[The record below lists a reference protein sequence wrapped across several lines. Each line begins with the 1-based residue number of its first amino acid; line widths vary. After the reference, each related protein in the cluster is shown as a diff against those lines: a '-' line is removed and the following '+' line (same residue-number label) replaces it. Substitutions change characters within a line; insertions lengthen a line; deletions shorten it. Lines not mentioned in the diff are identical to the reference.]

1 MENYPEILRSRL
13 NDPAYGYRRDAF
25 LAFLKSPVRNY
36 KESPTVKDYVEITDA
51 ELELMIYGKPGQGTA
66 SFEPSADANISLFND
81 RIVKTALPD
90 SRMIARD
97 LVSALTE
104 EAELVSEYVYTSL
117 GRDRNEFLINSAW
130 RNGLFLYIPSNTRVS
145 LKIEHI
151 SDASE
156 SYAKKTVIICGS
168 DCMVNITDVHTTAGD
183 GKAVQGHNIYFHAGE
198 NSRVQYNYLQDKSTG
213 VTDITYIREFLSR
226 YAEFTLYHI
235 NHGSGKL
242 IFSDESVQHGDSS
255 AFRVY
260 GVNFSSGDQRMDIRD
275 SSFQQGKASSADIQ
289 VRGVVTGRSSTIH
302 RGNIDL
308 EEEAITATG
317 FYDSRILLLSKDG
330 YANSKPGL
338 MIKNANTRS
347 KHGSSISNVD
357 EEQVFYLRSRGID
370 EERARG
376 MITAGFVGSIIERAG
391 NPEFTKKIYQ
401 YAEGLGADAFLGK
414 D

>member
-1 MENYPEILRSRL
+1 MENYPEILRTRL
-13 NDPAYGYRRDAF
+13 NDPAYEYRRDAF

-36 KESPTVKDYVEITDA
+36 KESPTVKDYVEINDA
-51 ELELMIYGKPGQGTA
+51 DLEVMIYGKPEEGNANPVFST
-66 SFEPSADANISLFND
+66 DANISIFND
-81 RIVKTALPD
+81 RITNVSIPDRKIIVKDLINALSSEP
-90 SRMIARD
+90 
-97 LVSALTE
+97 
-104 EAELVSEYVYTSL
+104 ELVSKYVYSSL

-130 RNGLFLYIPSNTRVS
+130 RNGLFVYIPDGTHVK
-145 LKIEHI
+145 LKIEQV

-168 DCMVNITDVHTTAGD
+168 DCNVNITDIHTTAGE
-183 GKAVQGHNIYFHAGE
+183 GKAVQGQNIYCHAGE
-198 NSRVQYNYLQDKSTG
+198 NSRIQYNYLQDKSNG
-213 VTDITYIREFLSR
+213 VTDITYIREFLSK

-235 NHGSGKL
+235 NHGSGRV
-242 IFSDESVQHGDSS
+242 IFSDESVQHGESS
-255 AFRVY
+255 TFRVY
-260 GVNFSSGDQRMDIRD
+260 GVNFSSSDQKMDIRD
-275 SSFQQGKASSADIQ
+275 SSFQQGKASSSDIQ

-308 EEEAITATG
+308 EEEAIAATG

-357 EEQVFYLRSRGID
+357 EEQIFYLRSRGID
-370 EERARG
+370 EEKARG

-391 NPEFTKKIYQ
+391 NPEFTKRIYE
-401 YAEGLGADAFLGK
+401 YAQGLGADAFLGT